1 MSGKLLGMNGLHLFS
16 IGSNWSESVTL
27 LGKKIGVIDRL
38 GRGGNRGGGAGRGV
52 VYIVGQTWSPS
63 ISKFPRPD

>member
-1 MSGKLLGMNGLHLFS
+1 MNGLHLFS

-52 VYIVGQTWSPS
+52 VYIVGQTSSPS